1 VLVFARN
8 LQLQPNDTAAAV
20 MVNLVDSNNQSFD
33 VTAENVWSYPDV
45 QFSHISF
52 RLPSTLAPGDCKIQ
66 IKVHGEISNIGF
78 IQIKP

>member
-1 VLVFARN
+1 
-8 LQLQPNDTAAAV
+8 
-20 MVNLVDSNNQSFD
+20 MVTLVDSNNQRYD
-33 VTAENVWSYPDV
+33 VVAENLWFYSNSDL

-52 RLPSTLAPGDCKIQ
+52 RLPDMLAPGACQIQ